1 MGALSPV
8 FLVRVVGPSMEPSI
22 HNGELLLARRSTR
35 ELVPGQVVVLTNPV
49 RPHLIEIKRLIRK
62 SDGGWWVEGDNADL
76 STDSRSYGSVDP
88 TAIRGVVLRS
98 LGNSLI

>member
-1 MGALSPV
+1 
-8 FLVRVVGPSMEPSI
+8 MEPSI

-35 ELVPGQVVVLTNPV
+35 GLVPGQVVVFTNPV
-49 RPHLIEIKRLIRK
+49 RPNLVEIKRLIRE
-62 SDGGWWVEGDNADL
+62 SDGGWWVEGDNQDF

-88 TAIRGVVLRS
+88 SAIRGVVLRS